1 MTTGSEKRLE
11 IRRRNWRK
19 HVRNWKESGLTQ
31 AEYCRRN
38 GINRRSL
45 FYWKKR
51 VAQCDPEISFVEIA
65 LPPGCI
71 TPRSSVL
78 RVLIGERY
86 RIEIESGFDP
96 GLLQQVVCAL
106 EGL

>member
-1 MTTGSEKRLE
+1 MTTSTEKRLE
-11 IRRRNWRK
+11 NRRRCWRE
-19 HVRNWKESGLTQ
+19 HVRKWKESGLTQ

-38 GINRRSL
+38 GINRRGL

-51 VAQCDPEISFVEIA
+51 FVQCESEISLVEIS

-71 TPRSSVL
+71 TPGSSVL
-78 RVLIGERY
+78 RVLVGDRH

-96 GLLQQVVCAL
+96 VLLRQVVCAL
-106 EGL
+106 EGM